1 MRQRTKV
8 EFERGGF
15 KRRKQVQRKIK
26 AEIGKLEKDQE
37 RLQERERERER
48 IVAKERE
55 SELVWGEW

>member
-1 MRQRTKV
+1 MRKCTKA

-37 RLQERERERER
+37 RLQRRERER
-48 IVAKERE
+48 IVIEERE

>member
-37 RLQERERERER
+37 RERERER
-48 IVAKERE
+48 IVTEERE

>member
-15 KRRKQVQRKIK
+15 KWRKQVQRKIK

-37 RLQERERERER
+37 RLQRRER
-48 IVAKERE
+48 IVIEERE

>member
-1 MRQRTKV
+1 MRQCTKV

-37 RLQERERERER
+37 RLQRRER
-48 IVAKERE
+48 IVIEERE